1 VNHFKERGKMKNKK
15 LQSMIAIG
23 MLSSISFILMLF
35 NFPLPA
41 LPAFLKVDFSDVPAL
56 IAAITMGPVAGV
68 LVALFKNV
76 LDWLFAGSQTGVPV
90 GHMANFA
97 TSILFITPVYLIYR
111 KFSNKKGIAFG
122 LAMGTLSMAI
132 GMSLLNYFVFLPMY
146 TYFLNFPAE
155 TGNALFKSIVLGILP
170 FKLIKGLLL
179 TAVVLFMF
187 SSLQSWIEKQRAYYQ

>member
-1 VNHFKERGKMKNKK
+1 MKNKK

-68 LVALFKNV
+68 LVAFFKNV
-76 LDWLFAGSQTGVPV
+76 LDWLFAGSPTGVPV

-97 TSILFITPVYLIYR
+97 TSILFIMPVYAIYR
-111 KFSNKKGIAFG
+111 KFSNKKGMAFG
-122 LAMGTLSMAI
+122 LAAGTLSMAI
-132 GMSLLNYFVFLPMY
+132 GMSVLNYMVFLPMY
-146 TYFLNFPAE
+146 TYFLNVPAQ
-155 TGNALFKSIVLGILP
+155 TGSALFGTIVLGILP
-170 FKLIKGLLL
+170 FNLIKGLAL
-179 TAVVLFMF
+179 TAVVLLLFA
-187 SSLQSWIEKQRAYYQ
+187 SLHKWIEKQQRYFLSN

>member
-1 VNHFKERGKMKNKK
+1 MKNKK

-68 LVALFKNV
+68 LVAFFKNV
-76 LDWLFAGSQTGVPV
+76 LDWLFAGSPTGVPV

-97 TSILFITPVYLIYR
+97 TSILFIIPVYAIYR
-111 KFSNKKGIAFG
+111 KFSNKKGMAFG
-122 LAMGTLSMAI
+122 LAAGTLSMAI
-132 GMSLLNYFVFLPMY
+132 GMSVLNYMVFLPMY
-146 TYFLNFPAE
+146 TYFLNVPAQ
-155 TGNALFKSIVLGILP
+155 TGSALFGTIVLGILP
-170 FKLIKGLLL
+170 FNLIKGLAL
-179 TAVVLFMF
+179 TAVVLLLFA
-187 SSLQSWIEKQRAYYQ
+187 SLHKWIEKQQRYFLSN